1 MKDSIIILIGNI
13 CELENNRIVS
23 YNEGFKFAEE
33 KNLIFLETSA
43 KDNIRINDIF
53 ILSTKK
59 IIEKADILL
68 KK

>member
-53 ILSTKK
+53 IL
-59 IIEKADILL
+59 
-68 KK
+68 